1 MLFYMIKQNVFIF
14 NHYSLYEILDEIKV
28 NLSFDII
35 MHENEVSLFKDKNFN
50 IKNSLIISKSNNK
63 INLNKNLDIKNIIN
77 FHDYPIK
84 LNRLIELIN
93 IQLIKIKFN
102 HQSKVIVK
110 DYELD
115 LNSKNLSK
123 DHLILKLTEKEIE
136 IILYLSKDKNK
147 HNVMDLQKN
156 IWGYVSDMET
166 HTVETHVYRLRKKI
180 FNKFNEDSFILS
192 HPDGYFIN

>member
-1 MLFYMIKQNVFIF
+1 MIKQNVFIF
-14 NHYSLYEILDEIKV
+14 NHYSLYEILYEIKV
-28 NLSFDII
+28 NLSFNII
-35 MHENEVSLFKDKNFN
+35 KHENEVSLFKDKNFD
-50 IKNSLIISKSNNK
+50 IKNSLIISKFNNK
-63 INLNKNLDIKNIIN
+63 LNLNKNLDIKNIIN

-136 IILYLSKDKNK
+136 IILYLIKDKNK

-180 FNKFNEDSFILS
+180 FNKFNEEGFILS
-192 HPDGYFIN
+192 HPD

>member
-1 MLFYMIKQNVFIF
+1 MIKQNVFIF

-180 FNKFNEDSFILS
+180 FNKFNEDGFILS

>member
-1 MLFYMIKQNVFIF
+1 MIKQNVFIF
-14 NHYSLYEILDEIKV
+14 NHYSLYEILYEIKV
-28 NLSFDII
+28 NLSFNII
-35 MHENEVSLFKDKNFN
+35 KHENEVSLFKDKNFD
-50 IKNSLIISKSNNK
+50 IKNSLIISKFNNK
-63 INLNKNLDIKNIIN
+63 LNLNKNLDIKNIIN

-136 IILYLSKDKNK
+136 IILYLIKDKNK

-180 FNKFNEDSFILS
+180 FNKFNEEGFILS
-192 HPDGYFIN
+192 HPDGYCIN

>member
-1 MLFYMIKQNVFIF
+1 MIKQNVFIF

-50 IKNSLIISKSNNK
+50 IKNSLIILKSNNK
-63 INLNKNLDIKNIIN
+63 LNLNKNLDIKNIVN

-192 HPDGYFIN
+192 HPDGYFID